1 MDRTG
6 GIAEFEAGGVDYVI
20 RVEPTGLV
28 AFVWVPFAL
37 AAQAVADDPERLR
50 WLVSAT
56 LVFSFAHQPLTL
68 WLVYGDAEQR
78 RSHASLFTWAP
89 LVAVAVVGIGS
100 SVRPELL
107 VLVAGAWNVAHT
119 LRQRYG
125 LSRLYGRRSG
135 IDCSADNRM
144 LWSWLSVAVLVALAR
159 TDLGELARDVGLG
172 ARTTSAVDTLAAAH
186 TLGAVLVPVAV

>member
-56 LVFSFAHQPLTL
+56 LLFSFAHQPLTL
-68 WLVYGDAEQR
+68 WLVYGDASQR
-78 RSHASLFTWAP
+78 HARRRLVLWAP
-89 LVAVAVVGIGS
+89 VVALLAVSVGM
-100 SVRPELL
+100 SVRPDLL
-107 VLVAGAWNVAHT
+107 ALAAGVWNVAHT

-125 LSRLYGRRSG
+125 VSRLYGRLAR
-135 IDCSADNRM
+135 IDCSGDNRL
-144 LWSWLSVAVLVALAR
+144 LWSWLVLAVGVALTG
-159 TDLGELARDVGLG
+159 TDLR
-172 ARTTSAVDTLAAAH
+172 RAAQQ
-186 TLGAVLVPVAV
+186 